1 MQKCAAYIKSRLN
14 FVKEYDIMLN
24 IATKGGELM
33 YRYKIEELKKW
44 KESPTRK
51 PMIIRGA
58 RQVGK
63 TWLMKEFGKE
73 FYEKCA
79 YINFDDNSR
88 MNKLFEEDFDLDRI
102 IQGLKIES
110 GVNIEPENTL
120 IIFDEIQETPKA
132 LKALKY
138 FCENAREYHIISA
151 GSLLGVAIHEG
162 TSFPVGKV
170 DFMDLTPL
178 SFFEF
183 LEALG
188 ENELLKL
195 LKNNDFPMIEVFDT
209 KIKEY
214 LKLYYYVGGMPE
226 VVNAYATNKDLKEV
240 RKIQKELLAAY
251 EQDFSKHAPSNIVPR
266 IRQLWNNIPTQLA
279 KENKKFIYGLIK
291 EGARAREYEI
301 ALSWLIDCG
310 IVYQM
315 NRVNN
320 CKVPLSAYQ
329 DFNAFKLYLLDVGLL
344 AAMAEI
350 DEKTLLDGNEI
361 FVEFKGSLTEQYV
374 LCQLK
379 QCTDLNVFY
388 WTADTGTAE
397 IDFITQIRGKNV
409 PIEVKASENLQA
421 KSLKTFVQKYNTEIN
436 VRTSMSNYRKED
448 WLINVPLYSIG
459 NIEEI
464 TKM

>member
-1 MQKCAAYIKSRLN
+1 M
-14 FVKEYDIMLN
+14 KEYDIMLN

-195 LKNNDFPMIEVFDT
+195 LKNNDFPMIEVFNT

>member
-1 MQKCAAYIKSRLN
+1 
-14 FVKEYDIMLN
+14 
-24 IATKGGELM
+24 M
-33 YRYKIEELKKW
+33 YRSKIEELKNW

-183 LEALG
+183 IEALG

-195 LKNNDFPMIEVFDT
+195 LKNNDFPMIEVFNT

-310 IVYQM
+310 IVYQI

-350 DEKTLLDGNEI
+350 DEKTLLNGNEI

-388 WTADTGTAE
+388 WTADTGTAK
-397 IDFITQIRGKNV
+397 IDFITQIRGNNV

>member
-1 MQKCAAYIKSRLN
+1 
-14 FVKEYDIMLN
+14 
-24 IATKGGELM
+24 M

-310 IVYQM
+310 IVYQI

-397 IDFITQIRGKNV
+397 IDFITQIRGNNV